1 MTSTQS
7 QHLQEQR
14 DTKGSC
20 RPTLSTLWV
29 PLEATIE
36 QWAYF
41 GKEAST
47 PAALVATGTVF
58 YALSWEKTALRHY
71 AKACQKRQR
80 GNRRVR
86 RVAQW
91 LERTEQ
97 DLDCAI
103 GQWQRALSWL
113 ELACNDQGPNE
124 LSSQQTM
131 RDLLDQANLHQE
143 RRRALHR
150 QVLDEYAKRKQIK
163 RTLLTP
169 PHAAQRERQVG
180 ACSPLNYWG

>member
-20 RPTLSTLWV
+20 GPTPSTLWV
-29 PLEATIE
+29 PIEATIE

-58 YALSWEKTALRHY
+58 YALSWEMTALRHY
-71 AKACQKRQR
+71 TKACQERER
-80 GNRRVR
+80 GNRRER
-86 RVAQW
+86 TVAHW
-91 LERTEQ
+91 LERAVQ

-103 GQWQRALSWL
+103 DQWQRALSWL
-113 ELACNDQGPNE
+113 ELACNNQGSKE

-131 RDLLDQANLHQE
+131 RDLLDQANQHQE

-150 QVLDEYAKRKQIK
+150 QVLDEYAKGKQIG
-163 RTLLTP
+163 RPPQHT
-169 PHAAQRERQVG
+169 PHAAREKGR
-180 ACSPLNYWG
+180 